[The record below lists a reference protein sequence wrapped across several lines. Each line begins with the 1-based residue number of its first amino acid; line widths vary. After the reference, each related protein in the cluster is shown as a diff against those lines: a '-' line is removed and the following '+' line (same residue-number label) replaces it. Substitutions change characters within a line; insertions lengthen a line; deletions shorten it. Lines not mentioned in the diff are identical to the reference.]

1 MTYGQIRDA
10 ALRLINQYSIA
21 GNDIALSYNN
31 QADYVKRIP
40 SLVNDCLIYL
50 SGSVRYLPAQ
60 VTLDPTQ
67 GEDYGRYKRL
77 RLPGDF
83 YATAGAGLLYT
94 QRESRSR
101 FMDYKLLLPSYIL
114 IDKKLGEPVIFE
126 YFRTPYL
133 IDYDDPDEDTSIDCD
148 LDVQSAIPFYVAAH
162 LVLYDDQFM
171 YASLYNEFENKVDRL
186 HSRPSEVVVGQVEDV
201 YGMSDVYGSL
211 GG

>member
-10 ALRLINQYSIA
+10 SLRLINQYSIA
-21 GNDIALSYNN
+21 GTDIALSYNN

-40 SLVNDCLIYL
+40 SLVNDCLVYL
-50 SGSVRYLPAQ
+50 SSSVRYLPAQ
-60 VTLDPTQ
+60 MMYDPAQ

-94 QRESRSR
+94 HRESHSR

-114 IDKKLGEPVIFE
+114 IDKKLNEPVIFE

-133 IDYDDPDEDTSIDCD
+133 IDNDNPDDDTSIDCD

-186 HSRPSEVVVGQVEDV
+186 HSRPNEVIVGPVEDV
-201 YGMSDVYGSL
+201 YGMADIYAWG
-211 GG
+211 